1 MYKKQ
6 ERNMS
11 NTKTITQLIDEL
23 KKKKRRLYFRKRFI
37 INLLDKV
44 FLASGKIVK

>member
-1 MYKKQ
+1 MDKKQ

-11 NTKTITQLIDEL
+11 NTKIITQIIDEL
-23 KKKKRRLYFRKRFI
+23 KNKKRKLYFRKRHI

-44 FLASGKIVK
+44 FYASGKVVK